1 VKWRSVDVVVWL
13 GGEVKWRS
21 VEVIGVGIGRRVCC
35 TSVVVAATM
44 VGTECSAVEGV
55 GTL

>member
-1 VKWRSVDVVVWL
+1 MKWRSVDVVVWL